1 MAEKIHW
8 ALTVQVV
15 GGPKISASKTINH
28 VDAYDK
34 IDVVINA
41 GEEEEVQV
49 QPGDPGQVQ
58 FLLIRSDRYAPPEQE
73 TPGLSYK
80 VNGTGKAIE
89 LDALQLLMGDGAVGL
104 LGAGPKTLV
113 FSNELDQDA
122 SIEILVGRKAT
133 KDKED
138 TTPP

>member
-1 MAEKIHW
+1 MGEKIHW

-15 GGPKISASKTINH
+15 GGPKISESKTIP
-28 VDAYDK
+28 VEAYDK
-34 IDVVINA
+34 IDIVIEA
-41 GEEEEVQV
+41 GQEKEVQV

-58 FLLIRSDRYAPPEQE
+58 FLLIRSDRYASPEKE
-73 TPGLSYK
+73 TPDLSYK

-113 FSNELDQDA
+113 FSNELDEDA
-122 SIEILVGRKAT
+122 SIEILVGRMAVKA
-133 KDKED
+133 
-138 TTPP
+138 PPPP